1 MSGIGAV
8 VPAETQKPID
18 EYRPVERDGK
28 KPPRQR
34 PRQNADDDM
43 VEAEQHKLDV
53 EA

>member
-18 EYRPVERDGK
+18 AHRPVERDGK
-28 KPPRQR
+28 KPPRQ
-34 PRQNADDDM
+34 PRKQTADDEM
-43 VEAEQHKLDV
+43 VEAEQHELNV